1 MPPVRTALTVV
12 AVAGLAVATLSA
24 ANAQTPPA
32 AGDAAAG
39 RRVALNQCY
48 ACHVVAAD
56 QPYSPTLHQ
65 PAASFVTIANR
76 PATSPDSLRE
86 FLTTTHA
93 GLESLR
99 GMPNPRLTDDQT
111 ADVIAYVL
119 SLRRRP

>member
-1 MPPVRTALTVV
+1 MRLLTCAV
-12 AVAGLAVATLSA
+12 AAGLAAGVE
-24 ANAQTPPA
+24 AQGPSS

-39 RRVALNQCY
+39 KRVALNQCY

-76 PATSPDSLRE
+76 PGTSADSLRE

-93 GLESLR
+93 SLDRLR
-99 GMPNPRLTDDQT
+99 GMPNPQLTDDQMM
-111 ADVIAYVL
+111 DVIAYLL
-119 SLRRRP
+119 SLRQRAPS